1 MSTTNSFQKSP
12 NYKNITLK
20 GEPMVHLSSKVWDKI
35 RFLCN
40 KISQVEW
47 SGCIFYKFLSED
59 ATLSDTSSL
68 TIKIMDLIPLDK
80 GTTGFTEYNFDER
93 VLKYMTE
100 MDYFDLKI
108 GHIHSHHNMKTFFSG
123 TDMSELNDNSEFIKP
138 YLSLIVN
145 NHQEFSCKLGFRV
158 QSQPAVY
165 QYQDVNGEWT
175 KMTSKEDADTITVA
189 AYDCKIYPPIVKY
202 DVDDRFMI
210 QFEEIMKPKP
220 MPKQISKSQQ
230 LELFDDTFHWH
241 NSLNNPIVTTD
252 KEQGEGPTLRE
263 LELMSCCILRLGQK
277 FNYDTLELVLEDIE
291 NSINQRQMNPEK
303 YCKQL
308 STNIRL
314 YIEQYWGAEI
324 TDDELE
330 MFTGDFLDELVFL
343 QDEFPL
349 VTDIILEFDKS
360 IL

>member
-1 MSTTNSFQKSP
+1 MSTTNSFQKSTL

-20 GEPMVHLSSKVWDKI
+20 GEPMVHLSDTVWNKI
-35 RFLCN
+35 QFLCK
-40 KISQVEW
+40 KINQVEW

-59 ATLSDTSSL
+59 ATLSDTSTL
-68 TIKIMDLIPLDK
+68 TIKVMDLIPLDK
-80 GTTGFTEYNFDER
+80 GSAGFTEYNFDER
-93 VLKYMTE
+93 VLTYMTE

-158 QSQPAVY
+158 QSQPAIY

-189 AYDCKIYPPIVKY
+189 AYDCKVYPPVVKY
-202 DVDDRFMI
+202 DVDDKFMS
-210 QFEEIMKPKP
+210 QFEQIMKPKT
-220 MPKQISKSQQ
+220 MPKRVEQINLFENTFEWHDSLKNPVIVNDD
-230 LELFDDTFHWH
+230 ELDD
-241 NSLNNPIVTTD
+241 N
-252 KEQGEGPTLRE
+252 PTLRE
-263 LELMSCCILRLGQK
+263 LELMTCCILRLGQK
-277 FNYDTLELVLEDIE
+277 IDNDSLELALEDIE
-291 NSINQRQMNPEK
+291 NSINQRQMNPER

-314 YIEQYWGAEI
+314 YIEQYRGAKI
-324 TDDELE
+324 TDEELE